1 MAVAVLRCRR
11 AGRDGVGRHGN
22 LGTRLAVPEAGKTV
36 TQLAALLRPE
46 ILAMMAI
53 TITGFGA
60 SFAAFTFITP
70 ILTDISGFHRKPRV
84 YC

>member
-1 MAVAVLRCRR
+1 MAWVATAIWVP
-11 AGRDGVGRHGN
+11 
-22 LGTRLAVPEAGKTV
+22 RLAVPEAGKTV